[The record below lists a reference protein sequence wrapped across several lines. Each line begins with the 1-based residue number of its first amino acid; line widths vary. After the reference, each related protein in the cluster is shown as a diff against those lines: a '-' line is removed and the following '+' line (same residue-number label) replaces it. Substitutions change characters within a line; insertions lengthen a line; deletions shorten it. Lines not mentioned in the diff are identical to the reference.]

1 MFMNKRTV
9 VNILSYFAMV
19 ILLAVVFW
27 IFIKKDELELLCKI
41 DLLSFSVL
49 IVFTIVFY
57 MLGGLQYYFLKDMYG
72 VNLEKKDILLLP
84 VAMNLWSFLVP
95 IQGSSIFFMLFLKH
109 RHNVKISDGLSI
121 TIFLYLITVFFAGLV
136 GVIFVV
142 LYHKVISLFSLIS
155 LIFLLNPLFIV
166 IGYRI
171 LCLFPDFRFKFINTI
186 FSFFKETIRS
196 INNMW
201 LSFKHVALFLLLI
214 ILRMI
219 FTAFWYMWIARVLG
233 YQNVTFLSLLLL
245 ALWLTVSLIIRITP
259 NNWGLLQL
267 ISGFMFSLVSLS
279 PEQGVMISLVAS
291 AFLTIVAFTVGVGAN
306 LYYLKSW
313 NIKSI
318 RDAVNEK

>member
-1 MFMNKRTV
+1 MNKRTV

-171 LCLFPDFRFKFINTI
+171 LCLFPDFRFKFINKI